1 MFWYI
6 LLMVAKRVYSGVTP
20 ESAKERKNRSTREPG
35 GLVSMGKETS
45 SRHHRNEWKCPQFP
59 CDMSSNRRWN
69 VERHIQRIH
78 YGIGIP
84 FSRDDPTSKVYNE
97 HADQRDT
104 WSPAFLA
111 ELWAASQS
119 PNQKHEEH
127 RDPIDRILPY
137 LRKYVDFRNL
147 SRDLFSRPQGFPL
160 NPRSLDSFNSSAFH
174 ASYGPAFS
182 QGFSVID
189 EELEIFGYRG
199 YTCGICLMNF
209 ALAVYARKYND
220 VLEAHNQQGG
230 LQTIPA
236 VHRCNVQRAV
246 AYSSL
251 PVETRN
257 KIFTDLLKNLP
268 VRIMT
273 SVKSWT
279 KNQSGL
285 FSFEMK
291 PYDVYKNF
299 SSDLFPNDENHWSIR
314 TIKNRKTTFK
324 NDEEMMD
331 FIRSANSSTAGLFNV
346 RSQSQENGYKSAYF
360 VMILPIDTASLEPI
374 HSNVV

>member
-1 MFWYI
+1 M
-6 LLMVAKRVYSGVTP
+6 
-20 ESAKERKNRSTREPG
+20 
-35 GLVSMGKETS
+35 
-45 SRHHRNEWKCPQFP
+45 
-59 CDMSSNRRWN
+59 
-69 VERHIQRIH
+69 
-78 YGIGIP
+78 GIP
-84 FSRDDPTSKVYNE
+84 FSRDDPTFKVYKE
-97 HADQRDT
+97 HADQRDN
-104 WSPAFLA
+104 WFPAFLA

-119 PNQKHEEH
+119 PNQKNEEH
-127 RDPIDRILPY
+127 RDPIDKILPY

-147 SRDLFSRPQGFPL
+147 SRDLFSRPQGAPL
-160 NPRSLDSFNSSAFH
+160 VPRSLDSFNSSAFH

-182 QGFSVID
+182 QGFSVSD
-189 EELEIFGYRG
+189 EELEIVGYRG

-220 VLEAHNQQGG
+220 VLEAHSQQGG

-246 AYSSL
+246 EYSSL

-257 KIFTDLLKNLP
+257 KIFADLLQNLP
-268 VRIMT
+268 VRVKT

-285 FSFEMK
+285 VSFEI

-314 TIKNRKTTFK
+314 TIKNRKTSFK

-331 FIRSANSSTAGLFNV
+331 FINSANTSTAGLFNV
-346 RSQSQENGYKSAYF
+346 HSQSQEKVHKYVYF
-360 VMILPIDTASLEPI
+360 VAIVPIDIPSHEPT
-374 HSNVV
+374 HSSIV